1 MKLKILLQ
9 ISEYNIDTDEYLKS
23 ETKISLSFQYSVSF
37 SGSDDEVDYILV
49 WIKICLGKYMD
60 IGHYLCNVLNY
71 NIVTRWEFDDD
82 IITNFSGYPENFHD
96 DLSHE
101 SKQNIGKELL

>member
-1 MKLKILLQ
+1 M
-9 ISEYNIDTDEYLKS
+9 
-23 ETKISLSFQYSVSF
+23 SF
-37 SGSDDEVDYILV
+37 SGSYDKVVYVLLS
-49 WIKICLGKYMD
+49 IKISVCKYMD

-82 IITNFSGYPENFHD
+82 IITNFSGYPENFYD

-101 SKQNIGKELL
+101 SKKYIGKELL

>member
-23 ETKISLSFQYSVSF
+23 ETKIPLSFQYSVSF

-60 IGHYLCNVLNY
+60 IGHYYFYVLDCNTGTWWRCDNE
-71 NIVTRWEFDDD
+71 NIADF
-82 IITNFSGYPENFHD
+82 
-96 DLSHE
+96 
-101 SKQNIGKELL
+101 KQY

>member
-1 MKLKILLQ
+1 M
-9 ISEYNIDTDEYLKS
+9 
-23 ETKISLSFQYSVSF
+23 SF
-37 SGSDDEVDYILV
+37 SGSYDKVVYILLS
-49 WIKICLGKYMD
+49 IKISVGKYMD
-60 IGHYLCNVLNY
+60 IGHYLCNVLNC
-71 NIVTRWEFDDD
+71 NIETRWEFDDD